1 MKSLHS
7 ITLQSKSHT
16 MDRGEVNKEKDA
28 REEKLFENNT
38 YAGLT
43 NCYSIHHFI
52 KNDSIFKALMV
63 ITKKSGAFN

>member
-38 YAGLT
+38 YAVWQT
-43 NCYSIHHFI
+43 VTVST
-52 KNDSIFKALMV
+52 ALSKMTV
-63 ITKKSGAFN
+63 YLKPLW

>member
-1 MKSLHS
+1 
-7 ITLQSKSHT
+7 